1 MGVAKTPQCETQKI
15 SRSSLFFVTVRWFDS
30 TLPPLLRERLLSRFL
45 SVGRLIKKK
54 GRIFN
59 PGMRAFADRQYRIRR
74 SSAQRRSIRGKL
86 GRKTWRRLVSHFLTN
101 CRRVRRFSEVP
112 WKYCFRR
119 SKYRRPT
126 SGRLGPIS
134 GQRIEVVD
142 PPRVSTILSL
152 SPLFHSRRC
161 FSPVPLVSPSTLPQD
176 F

>member
-1 MGVAKTPQCETQKI
+1 
-15 SRSSLFFVTVRWFDS
+15 
-30 TLPPLLRERLLSRFL
+30 
-45 SVGRLIKKK
+45 
-54 GRIFN
+54 
-59 PGMRAFADRQYRIRR
+59 MRAFADRQYRIRR

-142 PPRVSTILSL
+142 PPRVSTILSFSL
-152 SPLFHSRRC
+152 SLAPFPLATLFLPGSIGFALHVAAGLLVSA
-161 FSPVPLVSPSTLPQD
+161 PVPPTVPELSR
-176 F
+176 

>member
-1 MGVAKTPQCETQKI
+1 
-15 SRSSLFFVTVRWFDS
+15 
-30 TLPPLLRERLLSRFL
+30 
-45 SVGRLIKKK
+45 
-54 GRIFN
+54 
-59 PGMRAFADRQYRIRR
+59 MRAFADRQYRIRR

-142 PPRVSTILSL
+142 PPRVSTILSFSL
-152 SPLFHSRRC
+152 SRSFSTRDAVSPRFHRFRPPRCRRTSSLC
-161 FSPVPLVSPSTLPQD
+161 FSSTNGSGTIALIYSI
-176 F
+176 FVV